1 MAAKKK
7 VIKEKAKPKNSKKQK
22 GSNDRI
28 AFAFVATFLSVI
40 GFLIALIAKKDDK
53 YVMFYAKQSLVIF
66 VLAVISAI
74 IVKAVYWIP
83 VIGPIINV
91 ALSILVILA
100 WILSWAYALTG
111 KQKEIPVVD
120 HWTGKIDL

>member
-1 MAAKKK
+1 MTKKK
-7 VIKEKAKPKNSKKQK
+7 VNKKK
-22 GSNDRI
+22 SSNDRI
-28 AFAFVATFLSVI
+28 AFAFVATFLSIV
-40 GFLIALIAKKDDK
+40 GFLIAIISKREDK

-66 VLAVISAI
+66 VLAVICAI

-83 VIGPIINV
+83 VIGIIINV

-100 WILSWAYALTG
+100 WILSWSYSLTG

-120 HWTGKIDL
+120 HWTKKIKL